1 MHEDNRNRY
10 YTASAGQLTVLTAY
24 HEMQQSGDMSAPFLQ
39 ESSFWWLTGITE
51 PGWKLIL
58 DATHKQAVLVRPHRS
73 EIDIIFN
80 GAMSD
85 EAIAKIS
92 GIGHIIAEKEFEG
105 ELRQR
110 HRSHAIAYTIAPSH
124 SGSGDVVAN
133 PAQTELHET
142 LARIFDSVQD
152 CSRTLSSLRAVKQPH
167 ELDSMQRAIDL
178 TVRAFKDVR
187 DNLNTLSSENEV
199 EAEFIYRFRRA
210 GATHAY
216 EPIVASGANACTL
229 HYIANDRKIGA
240 RDMVLIDI
248 GARVDGYAADITR
261 TYCRRPTKRQRAVHE
276 AVQKAQQRVIDL
288 IEPGLLVSDYIRQ
301 SDTILKE
308 ALHGLGLLDDM
319 SDEKTFRTYFPH
331 AMSHGLGVDTHDSL
345 GAPRY
350 FEPGMVIT
358 VEPGIYIPE
367 ERIGVRIEDDILVTA
382 DGHKNLSAKLS
393 TEL

>member
-58 DATHKQAVLVRPHRS
+58 DAARKQAVLVRPHRS
-73 EIDIIFN
+73 EIDVIFN

-85 EAIAKIS
+85 EAIAEIS
-92 GIGHIIAEKEFEG
+92 GISHIIAEKEFEG

-110 HRSHAIAYTIAPSH
+110 HRSHAIAYTITPSH
-124 SGSGDVVAN
+124 SGNGDVVAN
-133 PAQTELHET
+133 PAQAELHET
-142 LARIFDSVQD
+142 LARIFGSVQD

-301 SDTILKE
+301 SDAIMKE

-382 DGHKNLSAKLS
+382 DGRKNLSAKLP